1 MRILSEPE
9 LLAWLDQTGI
19 LYQRTEHP
27 PVYTCEQADQY
38 RPIMDG
44 VSTKNL
50 FLRGRRE
57 QRYHL
62 VMTACEKRPDM
73 KALGK
78 QIGESKLHFGSKEM
92 LMDLLGVE
100 PGAVTVL
107 GLINDSEHH
116 IDLWIDAEIWDQS
129 HFLCHPLVNTATL
142 ALTKAALERFF
153 SLTGH
158 VSNIIPIE
166 QRDLGNSRL
175 NSTGAISQADS

>member
-1 MRILSEPE
+1 MTISSEAQ
-9 LLAWLDQTGI
+9 LLAYLDSAGI
-19 LYQRTEHP
+19 PYRRTEHP

-38 RPIMDG
+38 RPAMNG

-62 VMTACEKRPDM
+62 VMTACERRPDL

-78 QIGESKLHFGSKEM
+78 QIGETKLHFGSEEL

-100 PGAVTVL
+100 PGSVTVL
-107 GLINDSEHH
+107 SLVNDPLQRV
-116 IDLWIDAEIWDQS
+116 DLWVDALIWDQPA
-129 HFLCHPLVNTATL
+129 FLCHPLVNSATL
-142 ALTKAALERFF
+142 ELTKTSLERFL

-158 VSNIIPIE
+158 TPRIIPISE
-166 QRDLGNSRL
+166 RTPDL
-175 NSTGAISQADS
+175 